1 MKITR
6 KMPKSDFL
14 AGSPAQRVVETEKAT
29 VVVHRSRFPLC
40 LFFVAQIVPEE
51 QEFYS
56 HGHFVIDTPSNVSG
70 VDENL
75 ALLSGADMRKIGEKL
90 GIIANLGCALPV
102 NMRYELSSSAV
113 DPLNLPAAPTFKT
126 EYGHNV
132 WVSREFQIR
141 SL

>member
-1 MKITR
+1 M
-6 KMPKSDFL
+6 
-14 AGSPAQRVVETEKAT
+14 A
-29 VVVHRSRFPLC
+29 LC

-56 HGHFVIDTPSNVSG
+56 HGHFVIDTPSSVSER
-70 VDENL
+70 DEIL
-75 ALLSGADMRKIGEKL
+75 ALLSGANMRKIGEKL
-90 GIIANLGCALPV
+90 GIIANLGCALPM
-102 NMRYELSSSAV
+102 NMRYELSSSAI
-113 DPLNLPAAPTFKT
+113 DPLSLPAVPTFKT